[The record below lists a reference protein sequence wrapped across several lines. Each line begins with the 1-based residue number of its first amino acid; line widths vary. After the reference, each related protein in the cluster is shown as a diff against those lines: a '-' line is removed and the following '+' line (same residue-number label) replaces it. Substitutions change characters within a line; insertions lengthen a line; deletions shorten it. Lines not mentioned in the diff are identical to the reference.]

1 MVGPTHFPTTQPLG
15 PGLQIYEVGHDRLGS
30 FTGFKKV
37 MDLKGHKSK
46 VLALDFSP
54 DLGKMV
60 TASADGER
68 CCCCTAGW
76 AGWEARAGVAWVLSA
91 RKGAGTS
98 LEGCK
103 LQGCCALGTWG
114 PWSRMRGTARLSPC
128 RRLAGKP
135 AAPAAQTA
143 NSINSQSFSGAPPHA
158 PPPFLPRIPAPLHTP
173 NTPHAS
179 HTPTP
184 ATARYCTQ
192 VP

>member
-15 PGLQIYEVGHDRLGS
+15 LGLQIYEVGHDRLGS
-30 FTGFKKV
+30 FTGFKKA

-76 AGWEARAGVAWVLSA
+76 AGWEARAGVAWVCLPA
-91 RKGAGTS
+91 KGPALASKAGS
-98 LEGCK
+98 C
-103 LQGCCALGTWG
+103 
-114 PWSRMRGTARLSPC
+114 RGA
-128 RRLAGKP
+128 
-135 AAPAAQTA
+135 
-143 NSINSQSFSGAPPHA
+143 
-158 PPPFLPRIPAPLHTP
+158 
-173 NTPHAS
+173 
-179 HTPTP
+179 
-184 ATARYCTQ
+184 